1 MLNNYNLII
10 LHLSL
15 TVPRSLSRCKK
26 VRKLRNYQ
34 NKKVVWLDPIYWDT
48 YVTKSLLRS
57 QFAVKKP
64 LYHKV
69 QKAHCKYFMDCV
81 KYEYESLFLNK
92 WLLKRSTPLKVSYAI
107 FLWTQK
113 WKDIAKSNQR
123 LQFCTFQSH
132 FLLFPIP

>member
-1 MLNNYNLII
+1 MEWRGGKIKFEFLVLKIEIQFSHHWTRDFSNMLNNYNLII

-92 WLLKRSTPLKVSYAI
+92 
-107 FLWTQK
+107 
-113 WKDIAKSNQR
+113 
-123 LQFCTFQSH
+123 
-132 FLLFPIP
+132 